1 MISRTNIDCSV
12 FEYRLLDILNRY
24 VERNRCEC
32 IALSGGIDTTLIA
45 AIATLNGIELNG
57 FYAYY
62 VSGIPRDMPYV
73 IYVSKKLNIPAEFI
87 SMDLEYIKSA
97 LNDVYRCISK
107 NVYHELCVELR
118 NDVVF
123 YTVLKVAKEHGCS
136 CIYTGSGGDEVFAGY
151 GFMLWLPEEE
161 LEGYREKWG
170 VGGRYPEIEMGKCLG
185 VNVVAPYLSKEV
197 LEEAMKIP
205 ARCLRGSGFEGKR
218 ILRNILSR
226 FGMEFIGERA
236 KTPAEAGAGTDS
248 ICITP

>member
-1 MISRTNIDCSV
+1 MVDRINVNCSV
-12 FEYRLLDILNRY
+12 FEYRLLDVLSRY
-24 VERNRCEC
+24 IQRIPCEC

-45 AIATLNGIELNG
+45 VVAKLNGIELNG

-62 VSGIPRDMPYV
+62 KDGIPRDMPF
-73 IYVSKKLNIPAEFI
+73 IIHVSKKLNIPIKLFA
-87 SMDLEYIKSA
+87 MDLNYVKKV
-97 LNDVYRCISK
+97 LNDVYRCIGGGEY
-107 NVYHELCVELR
+107 NELCVELR

-123 YTVLKVAKEHGCS
+123 YTVLEAAKEHDCS

-151 GFMLWLPEEE
+151 GFMLWLREEE
-161 LEGYREKWG
+161 LEGYREKWATM
-170 VGGRYPEIEMGKCLG
+170 GRYPELEISKCLG

-205 ARCLRGSGFEGKR
+205 AKCLRGSGFEGKR
-218 ILRNILSR
+218 VLRNLLNG
-226 FGMEFIGERA
+226 FGMELVGERA